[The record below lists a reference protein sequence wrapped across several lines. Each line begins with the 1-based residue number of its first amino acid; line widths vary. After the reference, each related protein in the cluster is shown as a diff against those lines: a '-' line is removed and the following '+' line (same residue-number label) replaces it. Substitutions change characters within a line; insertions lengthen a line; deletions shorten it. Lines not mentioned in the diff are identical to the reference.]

1 MTKVSPAGWLFIML
15 TVALTVV
22 GQLLVKQGMLHV
34 GSSPTRVSL
43 LPRFFWRTFTNTY
56 VIMGLLAAVFAA
68 VSWTLAVSRE
78 NLSVA
83 YPFMGLAIVLVLT
96 LSGAFF
102 GESVPMH
109 RWIGVAIVC
118 LGLFVAARA

>member
-1 MTKVSPAGWLFIML
+1 ML